1 MQLTD
6 DEKDALLGVFTIE
19 DNQPTE
25 RKMLRER
32 VLPYYIAIIILLVIT
47 FSYIQLMRPEIIT
60 HYMWINSFTA
70 SKAEMFIFAK
80 ALITFTGVL
89 LISVAVALGK
99 GLTMVSL
106 LFLLMITN
114 GFVEDITARLA
125 TPNAIFDMKMNVITI
140 LRLTLIGVVSRVSY
154 LCIFRTKK

>member
-60 HYMWINSFTA
+60 HYC
-70 SKAEMFIFAK
+70 
-80 ALITFTGVL
+80 G
-89 LISVAVALGK
+89 
-99 GLTMVSL
+99 
-106 LFLLMITN
+106 
-114 GFVEDITARLA
+114 
-125 TPNAIFDMKMNVITI
+125 
-140 LRLTLIGVVSRVSY
+140 
-154 LCIFRTKK
+154 